1 MNTKEKSIIAL
12 NVLLIIVLAVKPDMV
27 SNMYSSILGRL
38 VLIGAVIF
46 FSMSNI
52 TLGLLVALVIISGLN
67 QFGSFTEGME
77 NKIEVT
83 TSVDKD
89 KVKEKV
95 AAVPRAAV
103 SQAAVGVDKEDIK
116 NAIMAKDSKTI
127 PVSDKMTTSTEVSAS
142 TPTMLT
148 TSKLE
153 GFTSY
158 GYGSLY

>member
-1 MNTKEKSIIAL
+1 MNTKEKSIVAL

-27 SNMYSSILGRL
+27 THMYSSILGRL

-46 FSMSNI
+46 FSMNNV

-89 KVKEKV
+89 KAKEKV
-95 AAVPRAAV
+95 ADMPTIEPT
-103 SQAAVGVDKEDIK
+103 VGVDKEDIK
-116 NAIMAKDSKTI
+116 NTIMAKDSKTI

-142 TPTMLT
+142 TSDMLS

-158 GYGSLY
+158 GSPY

>member
-1 MNTKEKSIIAL
+1 MNTTEKSIVAL

-27 SNMYSSILGRL
+27 TNMYSSILGRL

-89 KVKEKV
+89 KAKEKV
-95 AAVPRAAV
+95 AAMPTTEAV
-103 SQAAVGVDKEDIK
+103 VCVDKEDIK
-116 NAIMAKDSKTI
+116 NTIMAKDSKTI
-127 PVSDKMTTSTEVSAS
+127 PVPDKMTTSTEVSAS
-142 TPTMLT
+142 TPTMLS

>member
-1 MNTKEKSIIAL
+1 MNTKEKSIVAL

-27 SNMYSSILGRL
+27 TNMYSSILGRL

-46 FSMSNI
+46 FSMNNL

-77 NKIEVT
+77 NKIEVI

-89 KVKEKV
+89 KATETV
-95 AAVPRAAV
+95 ATISEPT
-103 SQAAVGVDKEDIK
+103 VGVDKEDIK

-127 PVSDKMTTSTEVSAS
+127 PVSDKMTASTEVSAS
-142 TPTMLT
+142 TPDILS

-153 GFTSY
+153 GFTAANY
-158 GYGSLY
+158 LYHSPY

>member
-1 MNTKEKSIIAL
+1 MNTKEKSIVAL

-27 SNMYSSILGRL
+27 TNMYSSILGRL

-46 FSMSNI
+46 FSMSNV

-89 KVKEKV
+89 KLKEKV
-95 AAVPRAAV
+95 TVVRDAV
-103 SQAAVGVDKEDIK
+103 VGVDKEDIK

-127 PVSDKMTTSTEVSAS
+127 PVSDKMTTSNEVSAS

>member
-1 MNTKEKSIIAL
+1 MNTKEKSIVAL

-27 SNMYSSILGRL
+27 TNMYSSILGRL

-46 FSMSNI
+46 VSMSNI

-77 NKIEVT
+77 NNIEVT

-89 KVKEKV
+89 KAKEKV
-95 AAVPRAAV
+95 ADMPTTE
-103 SQAAVGVDKEDIK
+103 STVGVDKEDIK
-116 NAIMAKDSKTI
+116 NTIMAKDSKTI

-142 TPTMLT
+142 TPDMLS

-158 GYGSLY
+158 GSPY

>member
-1 MNTKEKSIIAL
+1 MNTKEKSIVAL

-27 SNMYSSILGRL
+27 TNMYSSILGRF

-46 FSMSNI
+46 FSMNNL

-77 NKIEVT
+77 NKIEVI

-89 KVKEKV
+89 KATETV
-95 AAVPRAAV
+95 ATISEPT
-103 SQAAVGVDKEDIK
+103 VGVDKEDIK

-127 PVSDKMTTSTEVSAS
+127 PVSDKMTASTEVSAS
-142 TPTMLT
+142 TPDILS

-153 GFTSY
+153 GFTAANY
-158 GYGSLY
+158 LYHSPY